1 MTAYEQQILNTEK
14 FYDQAI
20 KAAEQEGLEIL
31 TSVVPGSRLHEV
43 INNTVDSGIDEGRSY
58 RYCATFPECDQ
69 NPVRG
74 AVMTR

>member
-43 INNTVDSGIDEGRSY
+43 INNTVDSGIDEG
-58 RYCATFPECDQ
+58 
-69 NPVRG
+69 
-74 AVMTR
+74 